1 MIPLRRSVY
10 HAKNIVVPIQ
20 EGKEYNIYDRE
31 IKRKEH
37 NNWFRRREQERAVQ
51 CGPQTFQEAITT
63 DFDITNEPPV
73 SSNGAQM
80 SGLPFQQNRRVC
92 LGLE

>member
-1 MIPLRRSVY
+1 MISDPLRCSVY

-20 EGKEYNIYDRE
+20 EDKEYNIYDSK

-37 NNWFRRREQERAVQ
+37 NNRFRRHEQERAVQ
-51 CGPQTFQEAITT
+51 CGPQTFQEAITA
-63 DFDITNEPPV
+63 DFDITNVPLT

-80 SGLPFQQNRRVC
+80 SDLLFQQNER
-92 LGLE
+92 E